1 MAQGEQIEST
11 ASLLARVRGGDQ
23 GAREQLC
30 AQYLPILTR
39 WAHGRLPAYAR
50 DLAET
55 SDLVQVTL
63 VKALGQIEQF
73 ETRREGAF
81 LAYLRTALLNAIRS
95 EIRRSLGH
103 GKPVDV
109 AAADFSAA
117 ADSALT
123 QHAGADLLI
132 DYERA
137 LAELTPEWREA
148 VILRVEFGF
157 SYDEMAAAMERPS
170 ANAARMLAH
179 RALAAL
185 GQQLQLAATA
195 T

>member
-1 MAQGEQIEST
+1 MADFEQIEST

-39 WAHGRLPAYAR
+39 WAHGRLPGYAR

-63 VKALGQIEQF
+63 VKALGQVEQF
-73 ETRREGAF
+73 ETRHEGAF
-81 LAYLRTALLNAIRS
+81 LAYLRTALLNAVRS

-109 AAADFSAA
+109 KHADTAAANSSLA
-117 ADSALT
+117 

-137 LAELTPEWREA
+137 LAELSPEWREA

-157 SYDEMAAAMERPS
+157 SYVEMAAAMERPS

>member
-1 MAQGEQIEST
+1 MTQFEHIEST
-11 ASLLARVRGGDQ
+11 ASLLARVRDGDSH
-23 GAREQLC
+23 AREQLC
-30 AQYLPILTR
+30 AQYLPILSR

-55 SDLVQVTL
+55 SDLVQATL
-63 VKALGQIEQF
+63 INALAQLDAFQPQ
-73 ETRREGAF
+73 REGAF
-81 LAYLRTALLNAIRS
+81 LAYLRTALLNAVRS

-109 AAADFSAA
+109 ELADTAAAS
-117 ADSALT
+117 SALA
-123 QHAGADLLI
+123 QHVGADLLI

-137 LAELTPEWREA
+137 LSTLSPEWREA

-185 GQQLQLAATA
+185 GERLQLSAAPS
-195 T
+195 